1 MKRLLFIAKF
11 EYVRQITR
19 RGFLF
24 MLFGMPLLMVATVGL
39 MALVMVLFLAFNANE
54 QAIGFVDQ
62 AKVIR
67 PDIKIPS
74 SPSNGIVSWI
84 PMYRYPDT
92 EAAHQAY
99 TDGKIDIY
107 VVIPPDYLD
116 RGVVTTY
123 GQKRLSYDGQ
133 FTLRWVLRKS
143 ILANEPDNVAR
154 MAYVP
159 LQDLKH
165 RLSPSSSAS
174 DDTAGGDD
182 SAAQEADTQDDSQKK
197 DDAREKQ
204 WYFPLALIFG
214 TMFAGT
220 IMSSSSYLL
229 QALIDEKE
237 NRTME
242 IVVTSVSPEQLIG
255 GKTLGL
261 GALGLTQSAVWLSY
275 GLGPVAGGSMF
286 FEPLRSLFMVL
297 TGDILPVAM
306 MCFIPSYL
314 LYAGLIITVGA
325 VVGSVQ
331 EGQQLA
337 SLVMLPSLL
346 PLLLIGVI
354 ENQPDGVVAVGAS
367 LFPLTAP
374 MTLMMRLALTDV
386 PFWQIVL
393 SLVILSVSAV
403 LIILLAARLFRW
415 GMLRYGKRFRLR
427 DLLMHIWAHRKKQQ
441 APHTRW

>member
-24 MLFGMPLLMVATVGL
+24 VLFGMPLLMVATVVL
-39 MALVMVLFLAFNANE
+39 MALVMVLFLALNANE

-62 AKVIR
+62 AGVIR
-67 PDIKIPS
+67 SDVKIPS
-74 SPSNGIVSWI
+74 SSSNSLISWI
-84 PMYRYPDT
+84 PMYRYSDE

-99 TDGKIDIY
+99 TDGTIDIY
-107 VVIPPDYLD
+107 VIIPPDYLD
-116 RGVVTTY
+116 RGVVITY

-143 ILANEPDNVAR
+143 MLADEPDDVAR
-154 MAYVP
+154 VAYFPV
-159 LQDLKH
+159 QELKH
-165 RLSPSSSAS
+165 RLPPDSAATADS
-174 DDTAGGDD
+174 AGGDENQT
-182 SAAQEADTQDDSQKK
+182 QESDTQDDTIQQG
-197 DDAREKQ
+197 DAREEQ

-214 TMFAGT
+214 TMFVGT

-275 GLGPVAGGSMF
+275 GLGPVAGGSIF

-297 TGDILPVAM
+297 TGDMLPVAM

-346 PLLLIGVI
+346 PLMLVGVI
-354 ENQPDGVVAVGAS
+354 ENQPDGAVAIGAS

-374 MTLMMRLALTDV
+374 MTLMMRLALTDI
-386 PFWQIVL
+386 PLWQIAL
-393 SLVILSVSAV
+393 SLIILSVSAV
-403 LIILLAARLFRW
+403 LVILLAARLFRW
-415 GMLRYGKRFRLR
+415 GMLRYGKRFRVR
-427 DLLMHIWAHRKKQQ
+427 DVFTHVWARRKKQQ
-441 APHTRW
+441 TAA